1 MHKTLPPLEHLTA
14 APSSACTAAST
25 TALRVPGFCSVP
37 PTTPQD
43 IFPMM
48 GYHPSATT
56 ITPATPS
63 QQHPF
68 LLNHHNALEM
78 RFHCE
83 PQNMSPPRFRLR
95 ESYSGHPIMSDPRE
109 QQLEQV
115 FGTANDLVCF
125 AQAMKAGGAACSLQH
140 WQRMLTQTLHLQQ
153 LVLGAMDNIR
163 ESTST
168 PGELS
173 SSSVPTSIS
182 ISTPSNS
189 WGFESFSS
197 FSSTLPLAS
206 SASSFSAPALRDH
219 RVSEIQ
225 QQSGGS
231 GAHGLRSYSLPHQR
245 SFDKRPSCRGADRRR
260 LSFSQLSSQSDD
272 TDDAISSSSSSS
284 APSSTS
290 LLNLHNDEPS
300 SPSAHYGTQM
310 EFQNASVWGDGESE
324 MGALVREAEVALSTV
339 ERRGSGTSSSGCSSA
354 SNSYPSSPLDG
365 GLSPRICLNCGTSET
380 PEWRRGPQGRRTLCN
395 RCGLRYAKAKKR
407 TERQITRQKGSIQA
421 ILN

>member
-83 PQNMSPPRFRLR
+83 PQNMSSPRSRLR

-163 ESTST
+163 ESAPT
-168 PGELS
+168 PAELS
-173 SSSVPTSIS
+173 SFSVPSSIS
-182 ISTPSNS
+182 KSTPSNS

-219 RVSEIQ
+219 PVLEIQ
-225 QQSGGS
+225 QQSG
-231 GAHGLRSYSLPHQR
+231 AHGRRSFSLPHQR
-245 SFDKRPSCRGADRRR
+245 SFDKSPSCRGADRRR

-272 TDDAISSSSSSS
+272 TDDAISSSS
-284 APSSTS
+284 APSATS
-290 LLNLHNDEPS
+290 LPNLHNEPS

-310 EFQNASVWGDGESE
+310 EFQNASVWGDGGECE
-324 MGALVREAEVALSTV
+324 MGALVREAEFALSAV
-339 ERRGSGTSSSGCSSA
+339 ERRGSSSSGCSSA
-354 SNSYPSSPLDG
+354 SNSYPSSPFENG
-365 GLSPRICLNCGTSET
+365 FPRICLNCGTSET